1 MSAEACFQF
10 SEGNTMACASRTKLT
25 PEHFP
30 ENLPKGPKR
39 LAFTPATG
47 DFADAEAGDHRR
59 RGTSGRRSAE
69 ELASQDVEESHPD
82 FARFVLWK

>member
-1 MSAEACFQF
+1 
-10 SEGNTMACASRTKLT
+10 MACASRTKLT
-25 PEHFP
+25 PEHFL

-59 RGTSGRRSAE
+59 LAE
-69 ELASQDVEESHPD
+69 HLGAEVPKSWPPKMWKSPIPTLPD
-82 FARFVLWK
+82 SY